1 MCQSVDEAK
10 AVESQLKILIR
21 PMYSNPPIH
30 GARIVTNVLTNE
42 QLRAQWLV
50 ELKGMA
56 DRIISMR
63 EQLRGN
69 LEKLGMLVCAIHL
82 CVATTDAWESTN
94 LFNHQFGGPG
104 GGGVAEMPYG
114 FYLSDSTGLHLF
126 LTEDSCGFSLGAP
139 VSAYPC
145 FVL

>member
-1 MCQSVDEAK
+1 MVSTVHSNCILTDKRSPYRTFECCFLSKGERIGALSVLCQSEEEAK

-30 GARIVTNVLTNE
+30 GARLATAVMTNE
-42 QLRAQWLV
+42 ELTAQWLV

-69 LEKLGMLVCAIHL
+69 LEKLG
-82 CVATTDAWESTN
+82 
-94 LFNHQFGGPG
+94 
-104 GGGVAEMPYG
+104 
-114 FYLSDSTGLHLF
+114 
-126 LTEDSCGFSLGAP
+126 
-139 VSAYPC
+139 
-145 FVL
+145 